1 MDRRK
6 LFVFDLDGTMFDTE
20 IISYQCWRDVS
31 ARYGFKM
38 GRDVFDLMLGR
49 DNLRVRSTCE
59 NAFGPTY
66 PYDRVC
72 KEKVELQLEYYRTHD
87 IPMKPG
93 LLHILEYA
101 KEQGILC
108 AVASSSPRKLIEYL
122 LKKTAIDS
130 FFTVVQ
136 SGEEAAHGKPEPDIF
151 LMACDKAGIAPED
164 ALVLEDSESGILA
177 AHAAGIP
184 SVWIPDLV
192 TIPEEVQQLA
202 WQCCQRL
209 DEVPA
214 RLEPNYGKTHMNG

>member
-31 ARYGFKM
+31 ARYGFTM

-59 NAFGPTY
+59 KAFGPTY

-72 KEKVELQLEYYRTHD
+72 KEKIELQLEYYRTHD
-87 IPMKPG
+87 IPVKPG
-93 LLHILEYA
+93 LFPILQYA

-151 LMACDKAGIAPED
+151 LMACDKAGIAPEE

-192 TIPEEVQQLA
+192 TIPEAVQRLA
-202 WQCCQRL
+202 WQCCRRL
-209 DEVPA
+209 DDVPDL
-214 RLEPNYGKTHMNG
+214 LEQSYGM

>member
-72 KEKVELQLEYYRTHD
+72 KEKIELQLEYYRTHD

-93 LLHILEYA
+93 IIHI
-101 KEQGILC
+101 
-108 AVASSSPRKLIEYL
+108 
-122 LKKTAIDS
+122 
-130 FFTVVQ
+130 
-136 SGEEAAHGKPEPDIF
+136 
-151 LMACDKAGIAPED
+151 
-164 ALVLEDSESGILA
+164 
-177 AHAAGIP
+177 
-184 SVWIPDLV
+184 
-192 TIPEEVQQLA
+192 
-202 WQCCQRL
+202 
-209 DEVPA
+209 
-214 RLEPNYGKTHMNG
+214 

>member
-31 ARYGFKM
+31 ARYGFQM

-72 KEKVELQLEYYRTHD
+72 KEKIELQLEYYRTHD

-122 LKKTAIDS
+122 LKRQLS
-130 FFTVVQ
+130 
-136 SGEEAAHGKPEPDIF
+136 
-151 LMACDKAGIAPED
+151 
-164 ALVLEDSESGILA
+164 
-177 AHAAGIP
+177 IP
-184 SVWIPDLV
+184 SSPSSKAEKKQLMENRNPISFSWLV
-192 TIPEEVQQLA
+192 TRRALHRKTPWSWKIQKAESWQLMPPES
-202 WQCCQRL
+202 R
-209 DEVPA
+209 P
-214 RLEPNYGKTHMNG
+214 YGFRTL

>member
-20 IISYQCWRDVS
+20 IISYRCWRDVS
-31 ARYGFKM
+31 ARYGFTM

-66 PYDRVC
+66 PFEKVSV
-72 KEKVELQLEYYRTHD
+72 EKVELQLEYYKTHD
-87 IPMKPG
+87 IPVKPG
-93 LLHILEYA
+93 LFTLLDYA
-101 KEQGILC
+101 KREGVLC
-108 AVASSSPRKLIEYL
+108 AVASSSPKTLIEYL
-122 LKKTAIDS
+122 LKKTGIDS

-136 SGEEAAHGKPEPDIF
+136 SGEEAPHGKPAPDIF
-151 LMACDKAGIAPED
+151 LIACEKAHVAPKD

-192 TIPEEVQQLA
+192 TIPEEVQKLA
-202 WQCCQRL
+202 WKCCTSL
-209 DEVPA
+209 EEVPPL
-214 RLEPNYGKTHMNG
+214 LEQEHR